1 MDENNEDRTTA
12 HSVGACKK
20 KKKKMGVITFK
31 TEPSL
36 TAAVGDGVVIT
47 SVQTREVENSR
58 RSLAQW
64 KATQS
69 RRLTGVTTRNRTVAG
84 THSTSRGQNSEM
96 VPPAVSLQQ
105 GSRRSRDNFLTLW
118 CLKYFISFYILI
130 RIFIYDY

>member
-1 MDENNEDRTTA
+1 MEENNDDRTTA
-12 HSVGACKK
+12 HSVGAFKK
-20 KKKKMGVITFK
+20 KKKNAVITFK

-105 GSRRSRDNFLTLW
+105 VSRRSRDNFLTLW
-118 CLKYFISFYILI
+118 CLKYLISFYILI